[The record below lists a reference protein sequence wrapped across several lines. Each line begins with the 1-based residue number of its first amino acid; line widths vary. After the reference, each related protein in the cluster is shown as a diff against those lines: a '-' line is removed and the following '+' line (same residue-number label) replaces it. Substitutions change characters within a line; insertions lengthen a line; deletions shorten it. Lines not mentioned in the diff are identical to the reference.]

1 MPGVR
6 VVRRALAGGERPTL
20 PLSGRL
26 YDSWRSSYNR
36 SISHVEL
43 ATSTAQP
50 FPMAASA
57 LSPPEVP
64 MELHA
69 HNRDK
74 LVRALRDNLAA
85 SSRPTRGFVL
95 LQGGEEQTRYCTD
108 HAELF
113 RFLPSFA
120 PQESYF
126 AYLFGVREPGFF
138 GAIDVASGK
147 SFLFVP
153 RLPAD
158 YAIWLGEIK
167 PPSFFKVMRRIRSG
181 MKEYQ
186 LESIFLH
193 HVYMYGGCRHCSYT
207 CICATGENR
216 CVLLLSIAVLHY
228 GHAAAPNDRVC
239 MFFPQAYDFYIL
251 EEGDMALFDMGAEY
265 HFYGSDITCSF
276 PVRILLL

>member
-6 VVRRALAGGERPTL
+6 VVRRALVGGERPTL
-20 PLSGRL
+20 PLPGRL

-74 LVRALRDNLAA
+74 LVRALRDDLAA

-120 PQESYF
+120 P
-126 AYLFGVREPGFF
+126 
-138 GAIDVASGK
+138 
-147 SFLFVP
+147 
-153 RLPAD
+153 
-158 YAIWLGEIK
+158 
-167 PPSFFKVMRRIRSG
+167 
-181 MKEYQ
+181 
-186 LESIFLH
+186 
-193 HVYMYGGCRHCSYT
+193 
-207 CICATGENR
+207 
-216 CVLLLSIAVLHY
+216 AVLHY